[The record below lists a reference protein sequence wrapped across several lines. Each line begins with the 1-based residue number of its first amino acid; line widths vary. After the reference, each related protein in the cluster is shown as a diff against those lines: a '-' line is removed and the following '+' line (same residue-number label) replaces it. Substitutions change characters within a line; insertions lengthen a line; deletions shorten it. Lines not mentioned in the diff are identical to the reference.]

1 MKIYYL
7 LFLLFTFCQ
16 LENNA
21 QRKITIRINTIES
34 IQRIAKERGDTI
46 FALVSTAIGSNA
58 STNKLLK
65 EYFFSLE
72 QQYFLAMQH
81 EVYLNKQLV
90 LKEKAKLK
98 RMRFDLLKGL
108 LTEKEFSIFLT
119 LQAQAEKSELAKL
132 KINTSNPSVEE
143 KAIMLGLGWDLL
155 GQEIIYSNK

>member
-1 MKIYYL
+1 MKIYSF
-7 LFLLFTFCQ
+7 LFLLFILCQ
-16 LENNA
+16 IESNA
-21 QRKITIRINTIES
+21 QRKITIRINKIES
-34 IQRIAKERGDTI
+34 IQRVAKERGDTT
-46 FALVSTAIGSNA
+46 FNLVSTAIGSNA

-119 LQAQAEKSELAKL
+119 LQAQAEKNELAKL

-143 KAIMLGLGWDLL
+143 KAIMLGMGWDLL

>member
-1 MKIYYL
+1 LRDLIPN
-7 LFLLFTFCQ
+7 F
-16 LENNA
+16 
-21 QRKITIRINTIES
+21 S
-34 IQRIAKERGDTI
+34 
-46 FALVSTAIGSNA
+46 
-58 STNKLLK
+58 
-65 EYFFSLE
+65 SLE

-108 LTEKEFSIFLT
+108 LNEKEFSIFLT
-119 LQAQAEKSELAKL
+119 LQAQAEKNELAKL

-143 KAIMLGLGWDLL
+143 KAIMLGMGWDLL

>member
-1 MKIYYL
+1 MKIYSL
-7 LFLLFTFCQ
+7 LFLLFTLCQ
-16 LENNA
+16 IESNA
-21 QRKITIRINTIES
+21 QRKITIRINKIES

-46 FALVSTAIGSNA
+46 FALVSTAIASNQ

-119 LQAQAEKSELAKL
+119 LQAQAEKNELAKL

-143 KAIMLGLGWDLL
+143 KSIMLGMGWDLL